1 MRYQHPKNLEFQ
13 TTHSHVANGLAAVD
27 GRSPPTPNKG
37 RIGPKKGQRKEVP
50 ILSVWQYANIQAVC
64 RISILEP
71 HLSRLKRNGRSSNE
85 VKTNLRDWLTIY
97 VWVPTKA
104 IHPHAQNQGSMRLLF
119 TISDNR
125 CYIFRTQTHS
135 NRIPSS
141 FTLCTKGEKWYLIQ
155 SFKV

>member
-1 MRYQHPKNLEFQ
+1 MSLNYIYRDKLPRQIAQHNTNSKVRIYNII
-13 TTHSHVANGLAAVD
+13 
-27 GRSPPTPNKG
+27 GR
-37 RIGPKKGQRKEVP
+37 
-50 ILSVWQYANIQAVC
+50 
-64 RISILEP
+64 
-71 HLSRLKRNGRSSNE
+71 RSSSR
-85 VKTNLRDWLTIY
+85 VWLTIY

>member
-85 VKTNLRDWLTIY
+85 VKTNLRDWRRSKGHVRSI
-97 VWVPTKA
+97 
-104 IHPHAQNQGSMRLLF
+104 GLLRPLECAYARKNIGIWE
-119 TISDNR
+119 ISAVSR
-125 CYIFRTQTHS
+125 HCHQ
-135 NRIPSS
+135 
-141 FTLCTKGEKWYLIQ
+141 
-155 SFKV
+155 

>member
-85 VKTNLRDWLTIY
+85 VKTNLRDWRRSKWTRSLYWIASTSRMLHT
-97 VWVPTKA
+97 PE
-104 IHPHAQNQGSMRLLF
+104 
-119 TISDNR
+119 
-125 CYIFRTQTHS
+125 RTYGFGRYRRSRDIAT
-135 NRIPSS
+135 ND
-141 FTLCTKGEKWYLIQ
+141 
-155 SFKV
+155 